1 MVWPVGTAPAVDH
14 HGASVRWVAG
24 LNSAQERQEGGGV
37 FRDPVIRPGRELE
50 VTDLPLLVG
59 AALRKPTI
67 DMVKFMNLSTCV
79 SKQLFKFSFKLFQII
94 IQK

>member
-1 MVWPVGTAPAVDH
+1 MVRPVGTAPAVDH

-59 AALRKPTI
+59 AALRKPTRMF

-79 SKQLFKFSFKLFQII
+79 SKQLKFSLNISF
-94 IQK
+94 